1 MTQRR
6 TFALAIAATATLA
19 LSPLAAQSA
28 DRQSAPVEDESALGN
43 GSAYVLLGLVA
54 LGLGLAAFG
63 NDDPI
68 SA

>member
-6 TFALAIAATATLA
+6 TLTLGIAAVATLA
-19 LSPLAAQSA
+19 LSPVAAQTA
-28 DRQSAPVEDESALGN
+28 HREAAPVEGESALGN
-43 GSAYVLLGLVA
+43 GGAYVLLGLVA